1 MKIRNFAIVL
11 LSAGLFLSCEN
22 DDNGSP
28 PSLPEFSIAAKIGN
42 TTAEYEQ
49 TVFDG
54 GSNGNVNVFNRTD
67 KTLYLQVFKNGKDD
81 SEGFWTIR
89 FLGLDI
95 ENLTLPYSL
104 TGVEGTVTWVDESV
118 KNLQSP
124 CAAPDILCFYS
135 GVGVDEVKIT
145 IDKIENNTISGK
157 FEGELYHIR
166 VNPSVV
172 RDTDDVTE
180 IVEGTFTMKFQ
191 SK

>member
-1 MKIRNFAIVL
+1 MIGALL
-11 LSAGLFLSCEN
+11 LSCQN

-28 PSLPEFSIAAKIGN
+28 TPSEFSIAAKIGN
-42 TTAEYEQ
+42 DTAEYEQ

-67 KTLYLQVFKNGKDD
+67 KTLFLQSFKNGKDD
-81 SEGFWTIR
+81 SDGFWTIR

-95 ENLTLPYSL
+95 ENLTLPYTL

-118 KNLQSP
+118 KKLQGP
-124 CAAPDILCFYS
+124 CAAPDVLCFYS

-145 IDKIENNTISGK
+145 IDSIDNNTISGK

-166 VNPSVV
+166 ANPSVV
-172 RDTDDVTE
+172 RDTNDLTE
-180 IVEGTFTMKFQ
+180 VVEGAFKIKFQ
-191 SK
+191 TK

>member
-1 MKIRNFAIVL
+1 MRIIIWVIIGGLL
-11 LSAGLFLSCEN
+11 LSCQN
-22 DDNGSP
+22 DDNGAP
-28 PSLPEFSIAAKIGN
+28 LPPEFAISAKIGDDY
-42 TTAEYEQ
+42 AEYEQ

-54 GSNGNVNVFNRTD
+54 GSNGNVNVFNRMD
-67 KTLYLQVFKNGKDD
+67 QTLYLQVFKNGKDD

-118 KNLQSP
+118 KNLQAP
-124 CAAPDILCFYS
+124 CAAPDVLCFYS